1 MIARTLGLK
10 QTIKGKTMTNTTQK
24 DEFVATVAGHALNKI
39 EIVALVE
46 LLAKW
51 VNKTDTT
58 GQFRNPNGSLW
69 NAVGLIVNKRTKID
83 TQNG

>member
-1 MIARTLGLK
+1 
-10 QTIKGKTMTNTTQK
+10 MTNTTQK
-24 DEFVATVAGHALNKI
+24 DEFVATVAGHGLNTT

-46 LLAKW
+46 MLAQW

-58 GQFRNPNGSLW
+58 GQFRNPNGALW